1 MSAFPEVEQRMFS
14 RPAQAHG
21 LATPQSSPL
30 LADQEDFGS
39 DLDVQEVPQE
49 YDVGNDSEEVS
60 PCTISGRVKPR
71 QMSNRSLH

>member
-1 MSAFPEVEQRMFS
+1 MSAFPEVEQGVFS
-14 RPAQAHG
+14 RPPQVHG

-49 YDVGNDSEEVS
+49 YDVGIDAEEVS
-60 PCTISGRVKPR
+60 TFTISKYAEPR
-71 QMSNRSLH
+71 